1 MLESALSNDLVRLM
15 RQQQRRPNKNRERI
29 SNAISVLSN
38 EYGPIPPEPRRLE
51 PCHELVFTILSQ
63 HTSDTNSER
72 AFTSLMKTFKTLENV
87 ANAPVKDIETA
98 ISRGGLA
105 KIKAPR
111 IKSVLTM
118 ILDLNQNSLDLSF
131 LREMPLEDAKSW
143 LKQLPGIGPKSAGIV
158 LSFSLGMPAMAIDT
172 HIFRV
177 SQRLGFI
184 KSNVNADKA
193 HDILEAIVDP
203 DDVYPFHFALI
214 THGRQVCRAQNPL
227 CEACALSTQCPSLK
241 SMKSSK
247 TLKRKTTP
255 KAKPVVVP
263 HTYPTEE
270 VLN

>member
-1 MLESALSNDLVRLM
+1 M
-15 RQQQRRPNKNRERI
+15 QQKQRSPNKNRERI
-29 SNAISVLSN
+29 STAISTLSD

-72 AFTSLMKTFKTLENV
+72 AFTNLMKTFKTLENV
-87 ANAPVKDIETA
+87 ANAPVTEIETA

-131 LREMPLEDAKSW
+131 LREMPLEHAKSW

-172 HIFRV
+172 HIYRV

-184 KSNVNADKA
+184 KREVSADKA

-203 DDVYPFHFALI
+203 DDVYPFHFTLI
-214 THGRQVCRAQNPL
+214 THGRQVCKAQNPL
-227 CEACALSTQCPSLK
+227 CEICALSAQCPSIK
-241 SMKSSK
+241 SMKNPK
-247 TLKRKTTP
+247 TRKRKTTP
-255 KAKPVVVP
+255 KQKPIVVP

-270 VLN
+270 VPN

>member
-1 MLESALSNDLVRLM
+1 MQKNKSRLN
-15 RQQQRRPNKNRERI
+15 RNKERI
-29 SNAISVLSN
+29 STAISILSD

-72 AFTSLMKTFKTLENV
+72 AFTSLMKTFKTLEKV
-87 ANAPVKDIETA
+87 ASAPVNEIETA

-172 HIFRV
+172 HIYRV

-184 KSNVNADKA
+184 NGNINADKA
-193 HDILEAIVDP
+193 HDILEAVVDP
-203 DDVYPFHFALI
+203 DDIYPFHFTLI
-214 THGRQVCRAQNPL
+214 THGRQVCKAKNPL
-227 CEACALSTQCPSLK
+227 CEICAVSGDCPSIK
-241 SMKSSK
+241 STNRSK
-247 TLKRKTTP
+247 KLKRKDP
-255 KAKPVVVP
+255 SNSAPIVVP

-270 VLN
+270 SPK